1 MPIVAGKNAVDI
13 GIVVANIESSL
24 EFYVDILGLEK
35 IQEMPLWFGTMHRLA
50 FGNSFIKLVDPNDVP
65 PKGPTSLE
73 GCLGFR
79 YLTLQISNMDELCK
93 ELKEKN
99 IEFTLEKKEYMP
111 GVTIA
116 MVKDPDGNIVEFVE
130 RA

>member
-1 MPIVAGKNAVDI
+1 MPVVAGKNAIDI

-50 FGNSFIKLVDPNDVP
+50 FGNSFIKLVDPDDIP
-65 PKGPTSLE
+65 PKGSASLE
-73 GCLGFR
+73 GSLGFR
-79 YLTLQISNMDELCK
+79 YLTLQISNIDELCK
-93 ELKEKN
+93 ELQEKKV
-99 IEFTLEKKEYMP
+99 EFTLEKKEYMP

-130 RA
+130 RT

>member
-1 MPIVAGKNAVDI
+1 MPVVAGKNAIDI
-13 GIVVANIESSL
+13 GIIVANIESSL

-50 FGNSFIKLVDPNDVP
+50 FGNSFIKLIDPNDIP
-65 PKGPTSLE
+65 PKNSASLE
-73 GCLGFR
+73 GSLGFR
-79 YLTLQISNMDELCK
+79 YVTLQISNIDELCK
-93 ELKEKN
+93 ELQEKN

-130 RA
+130 RT